1 MPEYNIVLLGLLAVV
16 KIHGIDKLHCAD
28 TAFIKKKKKKFTP
41 VQLFMP
47 ELHLVK

>member
-1 MPEYNIVLLGLLAVV
+1 MFEYNIVLLGLLAGV

-28 TAFIKKKKKKFTP
+28 TAFIKKKKKFTP